1 MYKVF
6 EDSSTY
12 SLSKAVEKAMKDGWK
27 CQGGL
32 LVTYRTYRTYESNQV
47 VDLYMQAM
55 VKDSE
60 VKQVL

>member
-32 LVTYRTYRTYESNQV
+32 LVTYRTYESNQV